1 MDTGIDALKIASNKV
16 VHKIGEVIGN
26 NIGYAVAK
34 SKDDE
39 IVRSS
44 FCDYSNVYI
53 VAKGRKTVEEDN
65 DDKTRNKKLIFKNNA
80 LSRSCISKSNNTFI
94 DNAEYLDIVMPIY
107 DLLEYGDN
115 YSMTPGN
122 LWSYYRNEVNDD
134 ANENND
140 DNDNKITTTKQQQVN
155 L

>member
-1 MDTGIDALKIASNKV
+1 MDTGIDDLKIASNKL
-16 VHKIGEVIGN
+16 VHKTGEVIGN

-34 SKDDE
+34 SNDDE
-39 IVRSS
+39 IVRSI

-53 VAKGRKTVEEDN
+53 VVKGRKTVEEDN
-65 DDKTRNKKLIFKNNA
+65 DDKARNKKLIFKNNA
-80 LSRSCISKSNNTFI
+80 LSRSFISKSNNTFI